1 MKKILSFALC
11 FAFLVSALL
20 VFPAPAGAA
29 SNSGVFGQNMTWS
42 FDGAEGVLTL
52 SGNGR
57 IEDGDCIAWLFN
69 INTSNVKRIEIESGI
84 TAVAPYCFEG
94 YDNLTS
100 VSLPDTLTEIPSSA
114 FSGCTSLSEITID
127 EGNAVF
133 GSEPNCLVEKESG
146 ALLFGVGNVDIGA
159 LNITSIENGAFS
171 SNAGIVTLNIP
182 ESVTYIGE
190 TAFLGCR
197 TISEIN
203 VAPGNPVYR
212 SEGNC
217 LIERDSGR
225 VVLGCGASVIPEGVT
240 AIGAHA
246 FEGCDSLTE
255 IALPESVLYIGESAF
270 MECSSLES
278 VTLSESITEIP
289 ECAFAYCCSLEEIE
303 IPYGVVR
310 IGDGA
315 FAGCTSLG
323 GVTVP
328 DTVESIGHGAFF
340 ECASFTSIEFPDS
353 VTFIGEAVLC
363 GCEALETA
371 KLPAGVTSIPAS
383 FFESCFSLTEI
394 VFPTA
399 LETIGESAFVDCASL
414 TSLALPDSVS
424 EIGDNA
430 FGFCTAL
437 ETLDLPDSLET
448 IGYGAFANCTSLET
462 LILPESVMSIGAS
475 AFLDSEIIFTEYGG
489 ALYLGTED
497 DPYYALIETAG
508 DFIGELEIH
517 PDAKIICDY
526 AFEVNDEI
534 TSVEIPSG
542 VKAIG
547 EGAFEGCRRIESIVI
562 PSSVVSFGEGVFAG
576 CSAIRNIK
584 IPVRILPIANNL
596 FAGCNSVEDV
606 ACEGTAEELEE
617 VMSLLGDDN
626 MFAGASVHIEDE
638 PEFVLGDLDGDGAVN
653 VRDFSL
659 MKKVIAGAATLDP
672 ALFANADID
681 GDGHITAKDLGLM
694 KNIIAGSYSN

>member
-11 FAFLVSALL
+11 LAFLGSALL

-29 SNSGVFGQNMTWS
+29 SNSGVFGHNMSWS
-42 FDGAEGVLTL
+42 FDETEGILTL
-52 SGNGR
+52 SGSGR
-57 IEDGDCIAWLFN
+57 IEEGDCVAWLFN
-69 INTSNVKRIEIESGI
+69 INTSNVVRIVIEFGI
-84 TAVAPYCFEG
+84 TAVAPYCFEN
-94 YDNLTS
+94 YENLVS
-100 VSLPDTLTEIPSSA
+100 VSIPDTVTEIPNTA
-114 FSGCTSLSEITID
+114 FSGCTSLSEFIVD
-127 EGNAVF
+127 EGNAVY
-133 GSEPNCLVEKESG
+133 GSASNCLIEKESG
-146 ALLFGVGNVDIGA
+146 ALLFCACSVDIGSLDIA
-159 LNITSIENGAFS
+159 SIDDGAFS
-171 SNAGIVTLNIP
+171 SNVNIEILNIP

-190 TAFLGCR
+190 TAFKGCR

-383 FFESCFSLTEI
+383 FFESCF
-394 VFPTA
+394 
-399 LETIGESAFVDCASL
+399 
-414 TSLALPDSVS
+414 
-424 EIGDNA
+424 
-430 FGFCTAL
+430 
-437 ETLDLPDSLET
+437 
-448 IGYGAFANCTSLET
+448 
-462 LILPESVMSIGAS
+462 
-475 AFLDSEIIFTEYGG
+475 
-489 ALYLGTED
+489 
-497 DPYYALIETAG
+497 
-508 DFIGELEIH
+508 
-517 PDAKIICDY
+517 
-526 AFEVNDEI
+526 
-534 TSVEIPSG
+534 
-542 VKAIG
+542 
-547 EGAFEGCRRIESIVI
+547 
-562 PSSVVSFGEGVFAG
+562 
-576 CSAIRNIK
+576 
-584 IPVRILPIANNL
+584 
-596 FAGCNSVEDV
+596 
-606 ACEGTAEELEE
+606 
-617 VMSLLGDDN
+617 
-626 MFAGASVHIEDE
+626 
-638 PEFVLGDLDGDGAVN
+638 
-653 VRDFSL
+653 
-659 MKKVIAGAATLDP
+659 
-672 ALFANADID
+672 
-681 GDGHITAKDLGLM
+681 
-694 KNIIAGSYSN
+694 